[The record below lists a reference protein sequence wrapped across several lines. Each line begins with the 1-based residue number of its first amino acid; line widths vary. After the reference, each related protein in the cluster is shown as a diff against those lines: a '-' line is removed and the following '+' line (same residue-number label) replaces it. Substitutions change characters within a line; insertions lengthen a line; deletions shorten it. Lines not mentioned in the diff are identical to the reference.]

1 MAYENNSSPLYKD
14 SRKDTLM
21 ESQKYAMAIAES
33 ETETSTLCFE
43 GFPGYQSFRK
53 KPWQP

>member
-1 MAYENNSSPLYKD
+1 MTYENNSSPLYKD
-14 SRKDTLM
+14 SRKDALM
-21 ESQKYAMAIAES
+21 ESQKYAMAITES
-33 ETETSTLCFE
+33 ETETSILCFE